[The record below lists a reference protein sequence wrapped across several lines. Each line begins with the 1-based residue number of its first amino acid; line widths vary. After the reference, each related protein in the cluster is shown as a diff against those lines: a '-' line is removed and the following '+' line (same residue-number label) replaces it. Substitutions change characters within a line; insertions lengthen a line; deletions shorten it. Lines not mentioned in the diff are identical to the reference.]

1 MPRCAIRKRM
11 DKRSIVA
18 SRATTQVS
26 KKKVIVATIMT
37 GMTTVMGLAILIQG
51 LSPVVK
57 SFLCARDAN
66 PGHVMEICRVAT
78 RPVPAASFPQ
88 AMLCL
93 SAMPFLSV
101 SFCRTLFRAWLVAA
115 HLLAGRIMVSSFRT
129 VTLYLAAHFF
139 ARGVSSQLT
148 VPLDRAS

>member
-1 MPRCAIRKRM
+1 M

-37 GMTTVMGLAILIQG
+37 GMTTVIGLAILIQGLAILIQGLAILIQG

-66 PGHVMEICRVAT
+66 PGHAMEICRVAT

-88 AMLCL
+88 AMLSL

-101 SFCRTLFRAWLVAA
+101 SFRRTWFRISLVASR
-115 HLLAGRIMVSSFRT
+115 LLAARIMVSSFRT

-139 ARGVSSQLT
+139 ARGVSS
-148 VPLDRAS
+148 